1 MTAIQQ
7 QTLDETGV
15 FVDLVLGDDDLVRA
29 EFDALIADCWETPC
43 EPSRR
48 QPCPPAGGWAAWPP
62 GRWPR
67 WHRIPLAATAPT
79 CRPEGRGRDPPGRLA

>member
-7 QTLDETGV
+7 QTLDEAGV

-29 EFDALIADCWETPC
+29 EFDALIADSWESPC

-48 QPCPPAGGWAAWPP
+48 KPCPSAGGWAAWPP

-67 WHRIPLAATAPT
+67 WHRIPLAATVLT
-79 CRPEGRGRDPPGRLA
+79 CRPEARGRDPPGRLA